1 MEDLEFEE
9 HPSEFLRYRRGAN
22 ALSSVF
28 MKKNLLV
35 FFFIYAQQHKEER
48 ERDMLKDCFTA
59 VLGNAH

>member
-22 ALSSVF
+22 ALAGVF
-28 MKKNLLV
+28 MQKNLLV
-35 FFFIYAQQHKEER
+35 FFFFYICPAQRER
-48 ERDMLKDCFTA
+48 EREMLKDCFTA